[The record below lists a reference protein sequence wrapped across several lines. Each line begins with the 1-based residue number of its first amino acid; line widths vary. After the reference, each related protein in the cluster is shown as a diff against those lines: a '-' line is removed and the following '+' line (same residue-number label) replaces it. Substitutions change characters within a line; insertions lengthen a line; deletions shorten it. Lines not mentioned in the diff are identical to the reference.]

1 MNERE
6 PLNGI
11 LWPLE
16 HITLCGSFVHV
27 ITVDRVQQFAEDNY
41 DRRLSDKELRDVS
54 ILLSES
60 GDEVF
65 LDAVVRRV
73 ISRNGDQRIRNH

>member
-16 HITLCGSFVHV
+16 HITLYGSFVHV

>member
-16 HITLCGSFVHV
+16 HITLYGSFVHV

-65 LDAVVRRV
+65 LDARTT
-73 ISRNGDQRIRNH
+73 SDPDGDRL

>member
-16 HITLCGSFVHV
+16 HITLYGSFVHV

-65 LDAVVRRV
+65 LDAVVRSV